1 MFYNTPNGLQITI
14 DKGWTVSISLAGED
28 AKEDCEIAVWPTGL
42 GSQDNW
48 VRWGDNGVEPP
59 EADFPIY
66 SKVLQRLTP
75 SEVIRILNRLS
86 GIKVEPNKWLSR
98 SLVRESIWR

>member
-42 GSQDNW
+42 RGQDNW
-48 VRWGDNGVEPP
+48 VRWGDSASEWSN
-59 EADFPIY
+59 DDHY
-66 SKVLQRLTP
+66 LHSKVLQGLTP

-86 GIKVEPNKWLSR
+86 DIEVEPNKWLSR
-98 SLVRESIWR
+98 SLGRESI